1 MGGNGTVVLRSPMTI
16 LAPLLTSS
24 GVSGMIGEQSAA
36 NHPVRKPDRSRR
48 DGCGR
53 HCAPKLA
60 VNIVNRI
67 FTFFDEDRSPENSD
81 GTSIEPPMQSAM
93 D

>member
-16 LAPLLTSS
+16 LAP
-24 GVSGMIGEQSAA
+24 
-36 NHPVRKPDRSRR
+36 

-53 HCAPKLA
+53 LDPQCAPKIA

-67 FTFFDEDRSPENSD
+67 FTFSTRIDRLTIVAAFQLNRPRRPW
-81 GTSIEPPMQSAM
+81 TQL
-93 D
+93 